1 MLLSWDKRHA
11 NKKIINKMNFQYW
24 NPQIEKMPRS
34 DLEALQLKKLK
45 DEIRFA
51 LRTPFYKERLS
62 KSGINSSDEI
72 KTLDDLKKIPFT
84 TKNDLRDGFPFGFL
98 SIPKDD
104 VVRLHSSSG
113 TTGIPTVIYFN
124 RDDLK
129 NWADYMARCI
139 YGTGCTKSDVF
150 QNMITYG
157 LFTGG
162 LGFHQ
167 GGEEVGM
174 LVIPAGAGNTVRQF
188 KMMQDYKTTVL
199 HATPSF
205 LLHLETKMKEAGID
219 RNSLCIKR
227 AFAGAEPYSEDTRK
241 RIEKLLDID
250 VYNSYGLSEMNGP
263 GVAFE
268 CQCKDGLH
276 IWEDGYIAEIVNPD
290 TLDPVKEGETGELI
304 LTILC
309 RETTPLLRYR
319 TRDLTSFY
327 TEPCPCGRTHR
338 KLMRITG
345 RSDDM
350 MIINGVNVFPS
361 QIEEVIMSMKEVG
374 NNYLIVVEKDGA
386 LDRLTVKTEVN
397 SDTFMDD
404 SRLLLALKEKI
415 KDTLKVSISINAKV
429 ELHESGSL
437 PISEGKAVRV
447 KDTRPKDV

>member
-1 MLLSWDKRHA
+1 MQRG
-11 NKKIINKMNFQYW
+11 
-24 NPQIEKMPRS
+24 
-34 DLEALQLKKLK
+34 DLEALQLQKLK
-45 DEIRFA
+45 TEIGYS

-62 KSGINSSDEI
+62 KCGINSPDDI
-72 KTLDDLKKIPFT
+72 KTLNDLNRIPFT
-84 TKNDLRDGFPFGFL
+84 TKSDLRDGFPYGFL

-104 VVRLHSSSG
+104 VIRLHSSSG
-113 TTGIPTVIYFN
+113 TTGTPTVIYFN
-124 RDDLK
+124 RDDIK
-129 NWADYMARCI
+129 NWASFMARCI
-139 YGTGCTKSDVF
+139 YGTGCTKNDVF

-174 LVIPAGAGNTVRQF
+174 LVIPAGAGNTARQF
-188 KMMQDYKTTVL
+188 KMMQDYGTTVL

-205 LLHLETKMKEAGID
+205 LLHLETKMKEAGVE
-219 RNSLCIKR
+219 RESLSIKK
-227 AFAGAEPYSEDTRK
+227 AFGGAEPYSEDTRK
-241 RIEKLLDID
+241 RIETLLKVD

-290 TLDPVKEGETGELI
+290 TLEPVKEGESGELV

-327 TEPCPCGRTHR
+327 TEPCACGRTHR
-338 KLMRITG
+338 KLRRITG

-350 MIINGVNVFPS
+350 LIINGVNVFPS
-361 QIEEVIMSMKEVG
+361 QIEEVIMAMKEVG

-397 SDTFMDD
+397 ANTFMDD
-404 SRLLLALKEKI
+404 SRLLNALKDKI
-415 KDTLKVSISINAKV
+415 KEMLKVSISINPKV

-447 KDTRPKDV
+447 KDTRPKDI

>member
-1 MLLSWDKRHA
+1 
-11 NKKIINKMNFQYW
+11 MNFQYR
-24 NPQIEKMPRS
+24 NPEAEKLPRCE
-34 DLEALQLKKLK
+34 LEALQLLKLK
-45 DEIRFA
+45 AQIDIS
-51 LRTPFYKERLS
+51 LRAPFYKERLA
-62 KSGINSSDEI
+62 KCGINGKDDI
-72 KTLDDLKKIPFT
+72 KSLDDLKRIPLT
-84 TKNDLRDGFPFGFL
+84 AKDDLRDGFPYGFL
-98 SIPKDD
+98 AVPLDD

-113 TTGIPTVIYFN
+113 TTGTPTVIYFS
-124 RDDLK
+124 RDDITK
-129 NWADYMARCI
+129 WASFMARCI

-167 GGEEVGM
+167 GGEAVGM
-174 LVIPAGAGNTVRQF
+174 LVIPAGAGNTARQF

-205 LLHLETKMKEAGID
+205 LLHLETKMKEAGVK
-219 RNSLCIKR
+219 RESLFIKR

-241 RIEKLLDID
+241 RIETLLNID

-290 TLDPVKEGETGELI
+290 TLEPVKDGETGELI

-309 RETTPLLRYR
+309 REATPILRYR

-338 KLMRITG
+338 KLKRITG

-350 MIINGVNVFPS
+350 LIINGVNVFPS
-361 QIEEVIMSMKEVG
+361 QIEEVIMGMKEVG

-386 LDRLTVKTEVN
+386 LDRLTIKTEVN
-397 SDTFMDD
+397 SETFNDD
-404 SRLLLALKEKI
+404 SRLLNALKEKI
-415 KDTLKVSISINAKV
+415 RDTLQTSISIRARV

-447 KDTRPKDV
+447 QDTRPKDV

>member
-1 MLLSWDKRHA
+1 MT
-11 NKKIINKMNFQYW
+11 FQYR
-24 NPQIEKMPRS
+24 NPEIEKMPRC
-34 DLEALQLKKLK
+34 DLESLQLKKLK
-45 DEIRFA
+45 IQIDGAFK
-51 LRTPFYKERLS
+51 TQFYKERFL
-62 KSGINSSDEI
+62 KTGIKSSDDF
-72 KTLDDLKKIPFT
+72 KSLDDLKRIPFT
-84 TKNDLRDGFPFGFL
+84 TKNDLRDGFPYGFL
-98 SIPKDD
+98 AVPKDE
-104 VVRLHSSSG
+104 VIRLHASSG
-113 TTGIPTVIYFN
+113 TTGIPTTIYFN
-124 RDDLK
+124 RNDIQ
-129 NWADYMARCI
+129 NWAYYMARCI

-174 LVIPAGAGNTVRQF
+174 LVIPAGAGNTARQF
-188 KMMQDYKTTVL
+188 RMMQDYGTTVL

-205 LLHLETKMKEAGID
+205 LLHLETKMKEAGVQ
-219 RNSLCIKR
+219 RESLSIKR

-241 RIEKLLDID
+241 RIEALLKVD

-290 TLDPVKEGETGELI
+290 TLEPVKDGETGELV
-304 LTILC
+304 LSILC
-309 RETTPLLRYR
+309 REATPLFRYR

-327 TEPCPCGRTHR
+327 TEPCACGRTHR
-338 KLMRITG
+338 RLRRITG

-350 MIINGVNVFPS
+350 LIINGVNVFPS

-374 NNYLIVVEKDGA
+374 NNYLIVVEKEGA

-397 SDTFMDD
+397 AEIFMDD
-404 SRLLLALKEKI
+404 TRPLNDLKDKI
-415 KDTLKVSISINAKV
+415 KSTLQASISINPRV

-437 PISEGKAVRV
+437 PVSEGKAVRV

>member
-1 MLLSWDKRHA
+1 MTY
-11 NKKIINKMNFQYW
+11 QYW
-24 NPQIEKMPRS
+24 DTKIEKMQRS
-34 DLEALQLKKLK
+34 ELEALQLQKLK
-45 DEIRFA
+45 TEIGYA

-62 KSGINSSDEI
+62 KCGIKSSDDI
-72 KTLDDLKKIPFT
+72 KTLDDLNRIPFT
-84 TKNDLRDGFPFGFL
+84 TKSDLRDGFPYGFL
-98 SIPKDD
+98 SIPKED

-113 TTGIPTVIYFN
+113 TTGTPTVIYFN
-124 RDDLK
+124 REDIK
-129 NWADYMARCI
+129 NWAGFMARCI
-139 YGTGCTKSDVF
+139 YGTGCTKNDVF

-174 LVIPAGAGNTVRQF
+174 LVIPAGAGNTARQF
-188 KMMQDYKTTVL
+188 KMMQDYGTTVL

-205 LLHLETKMKEAGID
+205 LLHLETKMKEAGVE
-219 RNSLCIKR
+219 RESLSIKK
-227 AFAGAEPYSEDTRK
+227 AFGGAEPYSEDTRK
-241 RIEKLLDID
+241 RIEALLKVD

-290 TLDPVKEGETGELI
+290 TLEPVKEGESGELI

-309 RETTPLLRYR
+309 RETTPILRYR

-327 TEPCPCGRTHR
+327 TEPCACGRTHR
-338 KLMRITG
+338 KLHRITG

-350 MIINGVNVFPS
+350 LIINGVNVFPS
-361 QIEEVIMSMKEVG
+361 QIEEVIMAMKEVG

-397 SDTFMDD
+397 ADTFMDD
-404 SRLLLALKEKI
+404 SRLLNALKDKI
-415 KDTLKVSISINAKV
+415 KEMLKVSISINPKV

-447 KDTRPKDV
+447 IDTRPKDI

>member
-1 MLLSWDKRHA
+1 
-11 NKKIINKMNFQYW
+11 MNFQYW
-24 NPQIEKMPRS
+24 NPEIEKMPRS
-34 DLEALQLKKLK
+34 ELETLQLQKLK
-45 DEIRFA
+45 AEIDIS
-51 LRTPFYKERLS
+51 LRAPFYKERLS
-62 KSGINSSDEI
+62 KSGIKSSDDI
-72 KTLDDLKKIPFT
+72 KTLNDLKRIPFT
-84 TKNDLRDGFPFGFL
+84 TKNDLRDGFPYGFL
-98 SIPKDD
+98 SIPREE

-113 TTGIPTVIYFN
+113 TTGIPTVIYFT
-124 RDDLK
+124 RDDIK
-129 NWADYMARCI
+129 RWAGYMARCI
-139 YGTGCTKSDVF
+139 YGTGCTNKDVF

-162 LGFHQ
+162 LGLHQ

-174 LVIPAGAGNTVRQF
+174 LVIPAGAGNTARQF
-188 KMMQDYKTTVL
+188 KMMQDYGTTVL

-205 LLHLETKMKEAGID
+205 LLHLETKMKEAGVK
-219 RNSLCIKR
+219 RESLFIKR

-268 CQCKDGLH
+268 CQCKEGLH

-290 TLDPVKEGETGELI
+290 TLEPVKEGETGELI

-309 RETTPLLRYR
+309 REATPILRYR

-327 TEPCPCGRTHR
+327 TEPCACGRTHR
-338 KLMRITG
+338 RLRRITG

-350 MIINGVNVFPS
+350 LIINGVNVFPS

-386 LDRLTVKTEVN
+386 LDRFTVKTEV
-397 SDTFMDD
+397 SADIFMDD
-404 SRLLLALKEKI
+404 TRPLNALKEKI
-415 KDTLKVSISINAKV
+415 KETLQASISISPRV

-447 KDTRPKDV
+447 MDNRPKDV